1 MKKPPSWDL
10 VCLLLG
16 ALLLGLL
23 SPFYALYWG
32 PLVLLVAIPAGLL
45 VDLALREMRGH

>member
-1 MKKPPSWDL
+1 MI
-10 VCLLLG
+10 
-16 ALLLGLL
+16 GLL

-45 VDLALREMRGH
+45 ADLALREMRT